1 MNPLEQCKLCPRS
14 CGSNRAAGQT
24 GYCGMS
30 AEVKVARASI
40 HMWEEPCI
48 SGTNGSGTVFF
59 TGCPLKCVYCQN
71 RTIAIGST
79 GERISIERL
88 SEIFIEL
95 QEKGAHNINLVTPT
109 HYVPQI
115 VEALKSA
122 KEKGLHI
129 PIVYNTGSYEKAE
142 TIQALE
148 GLVDI
153 YLPDCKYYDSELAAK
168 YSNAPDYFKVASDA
182 IEEMVRQVGKPMFEG
197 NLMKRG
203 VIVRHMILPGHT
215 KDSRKVIERLYK
227 TYGDDIYISIMN
239 QYTPLPQMKNF
250 PEINRRITAREYD
263 KVVDYAISLGIENAF
278 IQEGETA
285 KESFIPDFESGF
297 GIKGQKEK

>member
-30 AEVKVARASI
+30 AEVKVARASL

-215 KDSRKVIERLYK
+215 KDSRKIIERLYK

-250 PEINRRITAREYD
+250 PEINRRITAREYE
-263 KVVDYAISLGIENAF
+263 KVIDYAISLGIENAF
-278 IQEGETA
+278 IQEGGTA